1 MCVMLHAAIGY
12 LRNGKLEPFRIYFY
26 DLNIYTIYPSWR
38 GIKCLHM
45 AQAHYTQKYDDSVVV
60 PRHAAF
66 FGVSKCKWG
75 CKSWEQKANK

>member
-1 MCVMLHAAIGY
+1 
-12 LRNGKLEPFRIYFY
+12 
-26 DLNIYTIYPSWR
+26 
-38 GIKCLHM
+38 M